1 MQVPILQNDDLRL
14 TASRSCSARESAR
27 RQQAVGA
34 VEQRAEVQALRGRLA
49 QVCLIISDF
58 SYA

>member
-14 TASRSCSARESAR
+14 AASRSSLARESAR

-34 VEQRAEVQALRGRLA
+34 VEQRAEVQELRDRLA